1 MELFETNDHPIS
13 DLVQSFLEAAQ
24 ALVGSSDPAV
34 SEARPAELSYEL
46 DQVVSTYLEDHQLSP
61 ALFESIQQDVLNTL
75 ADQFS
80 DQGEEGLA
88 DLPWDNGG
96 DAGLNEVLAYLD
108 QHLDGDFGSAAPV
121 DDTFGSVDVLEP
133 PGLWL
138 G

>member
-1 MELFETNDHPIS
+1 MELFDGHHHPIS

-24 ALVGSSDPAV
+24 ALVDSSDPV
-34 SEARPAELSYEL
+34 ISDSRPAELSYEL

-61 ALFESIQQDVLNTL
+61 ALFESIQQDVLNTI

-80 DQGEEGLA
+80 DAVDGGLA
-88 DLPWDNGG
+88 DLPWLEGG
-96 DAGLNEVLAYLD
+96 DAALNDVLAYLD
-108 QHLDGDFGSAAPV
+108 QHLESDFGSAVPV
-121 DDTFGSVDVLEP
+121 DDVFGSVDSVEP